1 MDILNRKDTT
11 SILCLLIGLISLL
24 ISLSLTV
31 LVDELEQTQL
41 LTNIIAGW

>member
-11 SILCLLIGLISLL
+11 NILCLLISMLSLL
-24 ISLSLTV
+24 ISLSLTI

-41 LTNIIAGW
+41 LANIIMRW